1 MPQYKG
7 KIVEVHRNFNML
19 ALAQNDPEVKAWYGQ
34 AYRNIGPYF
43 AHKTSASGLTFEEQK
58 VLMPIVLGIEPT
70 DKEFRRAV
78 TDFYHNFGT
87 KVPQDGVKL
96 QVSLE
101 DDSKPLA
108 ADNLPQNINDYLS
121 YKHLLEHRDVAI
133 DKSLAEREYNK
144 KFYILDP
151 DGVTKD
157 AIQINDLE
165 DKATVVYMKFKEDS
179 IKLDQILTMLG
190 VNINKMTSD
199 AKLLKFKTLSKKNE
213 DFNEVEQ
220 REAFNK
226 FITTSEDKDLEYRY
240 LIQEMIGAQYLKR
253 VGTAIHYNES
263 GDVIGQDM
271 DAAVMYFRN
280 AKNSRELNLMRAEYI
295 TKLKKGEAY
304 LPKEAKAEKINENK
318 TV

>member
-1 MPQYKG
+1 MPAYKG
-7 KIVEVHRNFNML
+7 KIVEVHRNFNMH

-43 AHKTSASGLTFEEQK
+43 KHKAPASGLTFDEEK
-58 VLMPIVLGIEPT
+58 ILMPVVIRVEPT
-70 DKEFRRAV
+70 DKDFRRSV

-87 KVPQDGVKL
+87 KVPQDGLKL
-96 QVSLE
+96 QVSLQN
-101 DDSKPLA
+101 DALPLS

-121 YKHLLEHRDVAI
+121 YKHMLEHNDVAL
-133 DKSLAEREYNK
+133 DKACAEREYNK

-157 AIQINDLE
+157 AIQINELE
-165 DKATVVYMKFKEDS
+165 DKATVLYMRFKEDT

-190 VNINKMTSD
+190 VNITKMNPD
-199 AKLLKFKTLSKKNE
+199 AKVLKFKELSKK
-213 DFNEVEQ
+213 DDKFNETEQ
-220 REAFNK
+220 REAFER
-226 FITTSEDKDLEYRY
+226 FINTAEDKDLEYRY

-253 VGTAIHYNES
+253 VGTALHYNES

-271 DAAVMYFRN
+271 DATVMYFKN
-280 AKNSRELNLMRAEYI
+280 PKNSRELNLMRAEYML
-295 TKLKKGEAY
+295 KLKKGEEY
-304 LPKEAKAEKINENK
+304 LPKEAKVPVADKK